1 MRKQKGLSL
10 TSAVAWAVVLVFAAL
25 LAFKVG
31 PAYIEYFAIKK
42 NFKSIANDPGVS
54 RTTAS
59 AQSAFAL
66 RSAVDD
72 MHSISPSDLQIEK
85 DGNRVIISASYS
97 TRMPLFGNIG
107 VCIDFNPSSEN

>member
-1 MRKQKGLSL
+1 MRKQRGLSL

-42 NFKSIANDPGVS
+42 NLKSIANDPEAS
-54 RTTAS
+54 RTKNS
-59 AQSAFAL
+59 VQGAFAL

-72 MHSISPSDLQIEK
+72 MHSVSPSDLQVDK
-85 DGNRVIISASYS
+85 DGNKVVVSASYS
-97 TRMPLFGNIG
+97 SRMPLFANISI
-107 VCIDFNPSSEN
+107 CIDFNPSSED

>member
-1 MRKQKGLSL
+1 MRKQRGLSL

-42 NFKSIANDPGVS
+42 NLKSIANDPEVS
-54 RTTAS
+54 RTKS
-59 AQSAFAL
+59 SVQSAFAL

-72 MHSISPSDLQIEK
+72 MHSISPSDLDVQK
-85 DGNRVIISASYS
+85 DGNKVVISASYS
-97 TRMPLFGNIG
+97 TRMPLFANISL
-107 VCIDFNPSSEN
+107 CIDFNPTSDN